1 MSNKFI
7 DTQQLLEVLAISPA
21 TLNRYKKR
29 GMIPYIKLGNVHR
42 YDLEKVIRAL
52 EYNPIKIR

>member
-1 MSNKFI
+1 MSKQFI
-7 DTQQLLEVLAISPA
+7 DTQELLNVLSISPA

-29 GMIPYIKLGNVHR
+29 GLIPYIKLGSVHR

-52 EYNPIKIR
+52 ECNSPKFR

>member
-52 EYNPIKIR
+52 EHNPVKFR

>member
-29 GMIPYIKLGNVHR
+29 GLIPYIKLGNVHR
-42 YDLEKVIRAL
+42 YDLEKVIKVL
-52 EYNPIKIR
+52 EYNPIKSR

>member
-1 MSNKFI
+1 MSKHFI
-7 DTQQLLEVLAISPA
+7 DTQELLKILSISPA

-29 GMIPYIKLGNVHR
+29 GLIPYIKLGNIHR

-52 EYNPIKIR
+52 EYTPTKSK

>member
-7 DTQQLLEVLAISPA
+7 DTQQLLKVLAISPA

-29 GMIPYIKLGNVHR
+29 GLIPFIKLGNVHR
-42 YDLEKVIRAL
+42 YDLEKVIKAL
-52 EYNPIKIR
+52 EYTPSKLK

>member
-29 GMIPYIKLGNVHR
+29 GLIPYIKLGNVHR
-42 YDLEKVIRAL
+42 YDLDKVIRAL
-52 EYNPIKIR
+52 EHNPVKFR